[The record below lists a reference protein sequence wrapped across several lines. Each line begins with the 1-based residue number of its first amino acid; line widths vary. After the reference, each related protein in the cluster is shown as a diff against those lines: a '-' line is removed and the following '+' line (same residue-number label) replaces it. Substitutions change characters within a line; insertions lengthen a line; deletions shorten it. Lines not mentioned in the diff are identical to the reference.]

1 MSKVYDRCPQEVH
14 DRVRRLVELHHSEL
28 LTHGVTF
35 DLMFVGR
42 DAEDEGITPVLS
54 CRGVAAL
61 AVASIV
67 SAKQRA
73 KGCADVEILIDRDR
87 FNDCTD
93 DQKNALLDHEIN
105 HFELVRDKQGAVKY
119 DAELRPNV
127 KIRPHDYDFGWFE
140 VVARRWGRA
149 SFEVQQAKV
158 MWDESN
164 QSLFPFVTDA
174 TVQPVALPIP
184 TNAQPIPQPA
194 SAPETPADAGAPATQ
209 QNESPS
215 PSSETTSQPSE
226 ASEAGAAPA
235 APDTPTPEP
244 EPPQLRQQ
252 RWSFFFGRATARKLA
267 PDAVRKKSENSAG
280 ESETIETEGQTEE
293 AGAHE

>member
-28 LTHGVTF
+28 LTHSVTF

-42 DAEDEGITPVLS
+42 DSDDEGVTPVLS
-54 CRGVAAL
+54 CRGVPAL

-119 DAELRPNV
+119 DAELRPKV

-174 TVQPVALPIP
+174 HR
-184 TNAQPIPQPA
+184 
-194 SAPETPADAGAPATQ
+194 S
-209 QNESPS
+209 
-215 PSSETTSQPSE
+215 
-226 ASEAGAAPA
+226 
-235 APDTPTPEP
+235 
-244 EPPQLRQQ
+244 
-252 RWSFFFGRATARKLA
+252 
-267 PDAVRKKSENSAG
+267 
-280 ESETIETEGQTEE
+280 
-293 AGAHE
+293 